1 MFFSMSNQ
9 ECKVRP
15 QILNVKVDDPIF
27 FLYIVKTRKCSG
39 SCNNINNSLA
49 KLCVPDVKVL
59 NVKVSN
65 LVSGINE
72 TRRIEWHETC
82 KCKCRFNS
90 SFCNNKQRC
99 DDDKYRCQCKELID
113 KCVWDKGF
121 IWNPSNCECKSCDF
135 SEYLDYKNC
144 KWKTRLANKL
154 AEKCT
159 ENIYEVKIS
168 EVTLT
173 ENMRKCISCILYI
186 VFFSII
192 FTVNIRISTYFV
204 TINTWIVK
212 KENVSRYHYVYQ
224 AKNY

>member
-1 MFFSMSNQ
+1 M
-9 ECKVRP
+9 
-15 QILNVKVDDPIF
+15 
-27 FLYIVKTRKCSG
+27 
-39 SCNNINNSLA
+39 
-49 KLCVPDVKVL
+49 L

-99 DDDKYRCQCKELID
+99 DDDKCRCQCKELID
-113 KCVWDKGF
+113 KCVWDKEF

-144 KWKTRLANKL
+144 KWKKRLANKL

-212 KENVSRYHYVYQ
+212 KENVSRHHYVYQ